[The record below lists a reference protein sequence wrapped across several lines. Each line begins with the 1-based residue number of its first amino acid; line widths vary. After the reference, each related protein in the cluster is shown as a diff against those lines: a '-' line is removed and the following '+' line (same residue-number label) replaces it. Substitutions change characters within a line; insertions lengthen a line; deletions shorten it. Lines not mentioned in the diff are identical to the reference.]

1 MTGQELVAF
10 AKSKLGVPYVY
21 GMKGKVMTEAIYNSL
36 KKPMGIWFGIAISKK
51 LGKFAVIVLDLL
63 AGQRALRV
71 IPRITMIQLWKYSPL
86 QPLPTHFHAL

>member
-36 KKPMGIWFGIAISKK
+36 KIST
-51 LGKFAVIVLDLL
+51 LNTVS
-63 AGQRALRV
+63 LR
-71 IPRITMIQLWKYSPL
+71 K
-86 QPLPTHFHAL
+86 